1 MGLVWANNLKTSR
14 AFGSSEHFSMYVF
27 DLNWFA
33 GKMYCFHENF
43 LNWKNR
49 RPSLSLVWLPTRRGI
64 FCSSSCRYGSGIRKM
79 HNVALKSEK
88 FHYHLI
94 FFLKKPIYLTFFAR
108 RIAFFILYK
117 IRFYVQEWYVCRR
130 NKLNSKAFYTV
141 KEQTVKCWSLVIFY
155 FAIMKL
161 WTCSQRAS
169 RF

>member
-88 FHYHLI
+88 FHYH
-94 FFLKKPIYLTFFAR
+94 FFSKSP
-108 RIAFFILYK
+108 FIWPFLPYELPSSFYTECVFMFKNMK
-117 IRFYVQEWYVCRR
+117 ICRR
-130 NKLNSKAFYTV
+130 NRLNSKAFYTV